1 MVQRY
6 EKVEEKEE
14 RLKVVVRQ
22 TNKWKREGVG

>member
-14 RLKVVVRQ
+14 RLKGVVRQ